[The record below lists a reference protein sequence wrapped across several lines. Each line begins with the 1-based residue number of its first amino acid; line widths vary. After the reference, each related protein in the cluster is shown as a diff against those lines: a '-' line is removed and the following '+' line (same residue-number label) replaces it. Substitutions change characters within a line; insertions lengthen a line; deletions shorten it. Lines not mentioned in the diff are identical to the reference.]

1 MRRSEEM
8 DLSKRSLRGRD
19 LVVFSNDWDG
29 DPLSKVHIM
38 RILSRDNRV
47 LWVNS
52 IGNRAPKANAHDV
65 KRIWDKLSKFTEGV
79 REVEPNLFV
88 LAPLAV
94 PFYGSEAVRTLNR
107 GLLRAQVLRAMR
119 QLHFKRPI
127 SWSFL
132 PASAPVS
139 GRGRSGRAWG
149 AWTSGSA

>member
-1 MRRSEEM
+1 MRRPQEV
-8 DLSKRSLRGRD
+8 DLSKAALRGRD

-52 IGNRAPKANAHDV
+52 IGNRAPKANAHDAA
-65 KRIWDKLSKFTEGV
+65 RIFKK
-79 REVEPNLFV
+79 PN
-88 LAPLAV
+88 
-94 PFYGSEAVRTLNR
+94 
-107 GLLRAQVLRAMR
+107 
-119 QLHFKRPI
+119 

-139 GRGRSGRAWG
+139 GTLGEE
-149 AWTSGSA
+149 TVVYHCVDEFSAFSDTNGKHIADLEDQ